1 MTPACAELVHSQ
13 TCCIYLRASIDT
25 LVNNLENDSEGR
37 PMLNT
42 TSLPEAERPT
52 TSLQGAERRGNLQT
66 RIATLMSRRSAT
78 YENTAHVIIDTDGK
92 SIEAIASEIV
102 SLLG

>member
-1 MTPACAELVHSQ
+1 MRER
-13 TCCIYLRASIDT
+13 I
-25 LVNNLENDSEGR
+25 
-37 PMLNT
+37 
-42 TSLPEAERPT
+42 TS
-52 TSLQGAERRGNLQT
+52 
-66 RIATLMSRRSAT
+66 LMSRRSAT